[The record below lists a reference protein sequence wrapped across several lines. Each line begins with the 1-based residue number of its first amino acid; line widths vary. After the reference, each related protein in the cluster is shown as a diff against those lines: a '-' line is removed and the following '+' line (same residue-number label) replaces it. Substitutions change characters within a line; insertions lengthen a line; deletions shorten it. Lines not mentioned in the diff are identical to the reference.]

1 MALTTIMSSPP
12 GDRRVPVRCA
22 SVGCG
27 RAELCLWSEV
37 RSRFPHH
44 ITTPYRTD
52 NRVSDNDCD
61 PPLAPRARLQPG
73 RGPAAAPPAG
83 GAGEAAAAAGLA
95 AAEAAGEAGGGA
107 EASQAPAAGQETG
120 LPEQP
125 SAEAGLGP
133 RQAASRGGGQSGAAV
148 QGALPARG

>member
-1 MALTTIMSSPP
+1 MMALTTSMSSPP

-27 RAELCLWSEV
+27 RAQLCLWSGV

-52 NRVSDNDCD
+52 DRVSDND
-61 PPLAPRARLQPG
+61 PPLAPRARLHPG
-73 RGPAAAPPAG
+73 RGPAAAPPPG

-107 EASQAPAAGQETG
+107 QASTAPAAGQETG

-125 SAEAGLGP
+125 PAEAGLGP
-133 RQAASRGGGQSGAAV
+133 RQAASSGGGKSGAAV